1 MMPRKARNLLGACR
15 YKDALLIAPEKSE
28 YDPRGGLALVTVAG
42 GRFRV
47 ESIPFPGQMVSAIAT
62 GPEPDQIVA
71 ISDGYVLSNRP
82 ADRGW
87 SAVRTL
93 PTPGSRSL
101 LPHEHPWSALAIPTD
116 MPLPTAVSC
125 GGDPVMIGCVDG
137 SIYRIIDGRFEPMP
151 GIETLPEWAKGVPYT
166 LISLPHGEAVA
177 LGSMEVPLARPAGGS
192 WGPMPCPA
200 LPERGRFIRGQSS
213 QDGFV
218 ACTSDHWLLRG
229 RAAEVEVLGRL
240 DEEAFDVVEVGEA
253 LIVATMHGLRRIVG
267 LEVEMISP
275 DIAPV
280 FLVVAGNHL
289 FGIDIADAMNPNL
302 VAWPLASDG
311 VLGEPLTEP

>member
-28 YDPRGGLALVTVAG
+28 DEPRGGLALVTVAG
-42 GRFRV
+42 GCFQV

-101 LPHEHPWSALAIPTD
+101 LPHEHPWSVLEIPTD
-116 MPLPTAVSC
+116 IPLPTAVSC
-125 GGDPVMIGCVDG
+125 GRDPVMIGSADG
-137 SIYRIIDGRFEPMP
+137 SIYRIVDGRFEQMP
-151 GIETLPEWAKGVPYT
+151 GIETLPEWAKGVPYA
-166 LISLPHGEAVA
+166 LIFLPDGEAVA
-177 LGSMEVPLARPAGGS
+177 LGSMEVPLAMPADGS

-200 LPERGRFIRGQSS
+200 RARALYPGAIIARRVRGL
-213 QDGFV
+213 
-218 ACTSDHWLLRG
+218 H
-229 RAAEVEVLGRL
+229 LG
-240 DEEAFDVVEVGEA
+240 
-253 LIVATMHGLRRIVG
+253 
-267 LEVEMISP
+267 
-275 DIAPV
+275 
-280 FLVVAGNHL
+280 
-289 FGIDIADAMNPNL
+289 
-302 VAWPLASDG
+302 PLAAAWAG
-311 VLGEPLTEP
+311 